1 MDLYAVSKF
10 LHVAVAILWLGGA
23 AGMVLAGGRAM
34 RLSRSEDVLAIV
46 RQVTFLA
53 GAVFM
58 PGSVVILV
66 LGLYLTW
73 AQWSFADAWVVI
85 GILGVVATGG
95 IGGAILTPLAKRIE
109 AAGQG
114 DEAITLSHE
123 LLRKAR
129 ADMVLLFVIVWD
141 MVSKPQWSDWVE
153 ILAMA
158 AVVALGAALFLLKRA

>member
-1 MDLYAVSKF
+1 MDLDAVAKF

-34 RLSRSEDVLAIV
+34 RMGRSDDILAIV
-46 RQVTFLA
+46 RQVSFLA

-58 PGSVVILV
+58 PGSAVVLV

-73 AQWSFADAWVVI
+73 AQWTFWDAWVVI
-85 GILGVVATGG
+85 GILGVVATGA
-95 IGGAILTPLAKRIE
+95 IGGAILSPLARRIE

-114 DEAITLSHE
+114 AEALALSQE

-141 MVSKPQWSDWVE
+141 MVAKPQWADWGQ
-153 ILAMA
+153 ILGMA
-158 AVVALGAALFLLKRA
+158 AVVVLGGIVFLRR